1 MSIYRFFY
9 KTLSLTWCMNEAYLF
24 SLVLLIINLNGY
36 FYILL
41 KYKTLNKKNI
51 FLLIIYVLFIGCK
64 DVSNTQNLNI
74 SPPEGMI
81 WVSGKS
87 FTKGGKVGDN
97 YAMERELPSH
107 EVYVDGFFIDVTE
120 VTNKQFEKFVQETG
134 YITIAER
141 KIEWEEIKKNLPPNT
156 PKPPDSVL
164 QPGSLIF
171 NKEIKKVDNMGNYF
185 QWWKWKIGANW
196 KQPLGP
202 GSTIVNMDNFP
213 VVHVAYEDALAYCEW
228 AGRRLPTEAEWE
240 SAAQGNFND
249 AVFSWGNEFSFLNQN
264 ANTWQGNFP
273 IENTVLDKHESIAA
287 VKSYPPNSIGVYDMI
302 GNVWEITS
310 DLFNVNHYKE
320 LDLNKSIKNPKGA
333 SSCYNPSNPYE
344 LQYIMKGGSFLC
356 HDSYCASY
364 RISARMGV
372 SIGSASD
379 HMGFRTVATLE
390 MLNRN

>member
-1 MSIYRFFY
+1 
-9 KTLSLTWCMNEAYLF
+9 MNEAYLF
-24 SLVLLIINLNGY
+24 SLVLLILNLNGY

-51 FLLIIYVLFIGCK
+51 FLLIIYVLFTGCK
-64 DVSNTQNLNI
+64 DVSDKKILNI
-74 SPPEGMI
+74 SAPEGMV
-81 WVSGKS
+81 WVSSKS
-87 FTKGGKVGDN
+87 FTKGGKAGDN
-97 YAMERELPSH
+97 YAMEREFPSH
-107 EVYVDGFFIDVTE
+107 EVYVDGFFIDITE
-120 VTNKQFEKFVQETG
+120 VTNKQFKKFVQETG

-141 KIEWEEIKKNLPPNT
+141 EIKWDEIKKNLPPNT
-156 PKPPDSVL
+156 PKPADSVL

-171 NKEIKKVDNMGNYF
+171 NKEIKEVGNMGDYF

-202 GSTIVNMDNFP
+202 GSTITNMDDFP
-213 VVHVAYEDALAYCEW
+213 VVHVAYEDALAYCKW

-240 SAAQGNFND
+240 SAAQGNFDD
-249 AVFSWGNEFSFLNQN
+249 AIFSWGNELSLLNQN
-264 ANTWQGNFP
+264 ANTWQGDFP
-273 IENTVLDKHESIAA
+273 IENTFLDKHESIAV

-310 DLFNVNHYKE
+310 DLFNINHYKE
-320 LDLNKSIKNPKGA
+320 LDLNESIKNPKGA

-364 RISARMGV
+364 RISSRMGV

-390 MLNRN
+390 MLIID